1 MDTDG
6 NIIGTHKGIIHYTI
20 GQRKGLGISFGKP
33 VYVVGKDS
41 INNTVTLG
49 DESELYTKML
59 IAEDINLISVA
70 EITEPIRV
78 TAKTRYSQNEQPA
91 TVSVNG
97 NGQLLVIFDTPQ
109 RAVTSGQAVVFY
121 DGDIVV
127 GGGTIV

>member
-1 MDTDG
+1 MLFRS
-6 NIIGTHKGIIHYTI
+6 GTHKGIIHYTI

-97 NGQLLVIFDTPQ
+97 NGQLLVTFDTPQ
-109 RAVTSGQAVVFY
+109 KAVTSGQAVVFY